1 MQTELLKA
9 PVHGGLSCTMV
20 LCPARGTE
28 NTGDGARGYTSP
40 YFFCAASIRAFLTF
54 SGILSPHVSLANV

>member
-1 MQTELLKA
+1 MFQGPHNTGA
-9 PVHGGLSCTMV
+9 FPVNTGM
-20 LCPARGTE
+20 CPVRGTE